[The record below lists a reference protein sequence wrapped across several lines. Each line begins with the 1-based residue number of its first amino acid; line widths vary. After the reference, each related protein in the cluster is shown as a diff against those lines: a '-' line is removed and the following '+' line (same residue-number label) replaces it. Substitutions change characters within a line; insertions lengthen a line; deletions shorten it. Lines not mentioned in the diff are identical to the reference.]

1 MDKKDLLYE
10 INKDY
15 SYPDVNDPEFQS
27 KIYKK
32 REFYFNKVPH
42 RNILTNY
49 EDIKKFR
56 DDRCSGKF
64 SLRSQQTLISNFIN
78 PNTPFKG
85 LLIYHGLG
93 TGKTCVGVSV
103 AEKFKEQ
110 IIKYNTKIHIL
121 VPGKLLKETWK
132 DAILDCTGET
142 YLKDLRSNI
151 GYIDVN
157 EDIRIKKQSKQL
169 IMNYYKIM
177 SYKSFYKRVLGEKIV
192 RKVVSNNEKIKKV
205 YKKNLHG
212 DIDRDISIDKI
223 ENLDNT
229 LLIIDE
235 AHGLIGNEWGN
246 SVKKII
252 KNSKNLKILLLTA
265 TPMIN
270 FADEIIDLI
279 NFLRP
284 LEDQIKKD
292 LVFTSE
298 KNYNMT
304 FKPSGKDYLYK
315 MLNGYVSHFRGNNP
329 LTFPKEVNIGMIPD
343 ELLFTHVIK
352 CPMEK
357 FQLKIYNKVVNETV
371 DSLDRNSQGVANF
384 CFPYITNDELVG
396 ISGKKG
402 LNSVI
407 NQIKSNNKKYLNLIN
422 ETFMNNEIKDIEQ
435 IIKLSKEQDNI
446 SGLIL
451 NEKYLKHFSI
461 KFYTALKN
469 INNLVNEKAGTAFIY
484 FNLVKVGIDLF
495 TEILLI
501 NGYLEYKD
509 DRNYNIKDNT
519 RDAITG
525 VEYKKFKGKTFYPS
539 VFFTMKG
546 QMENDELPEIKKN
559 ILDNVYSNPNNRD
572 GRYIKLLLG
581 SRVMNEGITLEN
593 VSEIHILDVYY
604 NLGKLLQAIGRVVR
618 ECKHY
623 KITNDNNKYPEVKI
637 YRYVVSIPDKN
648 KLSAEEEMYKKAE
661 LKYLLVKDVERMLKE
676 VAIDCPINYH
686 SNIFPEEIKNYD
698 KCVSVKELLNIPKED
713 RKNHLICPIQ
723 CDLQKCDFKCFDK
736 KLNLEYYDS
745 TNDLYKKISKDNI
758 DFTTFTTILS
768 RGEIEKAKLKIKEL
782 FKFKYVRTLNE
793 IVSKVKKIYKGEQN
807 ELFEPFFVYKALD
820 ELIPINENDFNNFQ
834 DTIYDKFNIPGYL
847 IYRNNYYI
855 FQPYEQNENVP
866 IYYRSN
872 YKIDIYNELSLYNY
886 LKSNKIINLKDENII
901 NNDTNDTNENNKLVK
916 FDINKKKNKIY
927 DFHSILEYYN
937 NKNENIIVGIIDKP
951 NIKNMIMTK
960 IIPDIFKIRNR
971 KEKNIDKKRGTG
983 IPTLKGTVC
992 NISKHKED
1000 LVKICKILNI
1010 NIEKIL
1016 NLNKDNICNVIK
1028 KRLLFLEK
1036 YSSTEKKNKLTY
1048 VIIPFNHP
1056 VYKFPYNLEDRVEYI
1071 INNIKNK
1078 IPYEINS
1085 TVNKLKNGIF
1095 DNVRNE
1101 SLVSFELIIKNDKL
1115 FDSYNDIFKK
1125 YDFKL
1130 IDDKWYL
1137 LIE

>member
-1 MDKKDLLYE
+1 MDNNELINE

-15 SYPDVNDPEFQS
+15 SYPEQNDPEFQS

-32 REFYFNKVPH
+32 REFYFNKIPH
-42 RNILTNY
+42 REILTNY

-56 DDRCSGKF
+56 DERCSGNF

-93 TGKTCVGVSV
+93 TGKTCLGVSV

-132 DAILDCTGET
+132 DAIINCTGET

-151 GYIDVN
+151 GYIDKL
-157 EDIRIKKQSKQL
+157 EEKRLKKQAKHL
-169 IMNYYKIM
+169 IMNFYKII

-192 RKVVSNNEKIKKV
+192 KKVVSDNDKIKKV
-205 YKKNLHG
+205 YKKNSHG
-212 DIDRDISIDKI
+212 DYDRDISVDKI

-235 AHGLIGNEWGN
+235 AHGIIGNEWGN

-252 KNSKNLKILLLTA
+252 ENSKNLKILLLTA

-270 FADEIIDLI
+270 FADELIELI

-284 LEDQIKKD
+284 IDDQIKKD
-292 LVFTSE
+292 LVFTSD
-298 KNYNMT
+298 KNFNMT
-304 FKPSGKDYLYK
+304 FKPNGKDYLYK

-329 LTFPKEVNIGMIPD
+329 LTFPKEVNMGQISD
-343 ELLFTHVIK
+343 DLLFTHIIK
-352 CPMEK
+352 CPMNE
-357 FQLKIYNKVVNETV
+357 FQLQTYNKVVNETV

-384 CFPYITNDELVG
+384 CFPYLSNDKLIG

-402 LNSVI
+402 LNSLI
-407 NQIKSNNKKYLNLIN
+407 NQIKSNNNKLFTLIN
-422 ETFMNNEIKDIEQ
+422 QTFMNNEIKNENEILR
-435 IIKLSKEQDNI
+435 LSKDDNNI
-446 SGLIL
+446 SGIIL
-451 NEKYLKHFSI
+451 KEKYLKYFSI
-461 KFYTALKN
+461 KFYTALQN
-469 INNLVNEKAGTAFIY
+469 INKLINDKAGTAFIY
-484 FNLVKVGIDLF
+484 FNLVILGIDLF
-495 TEILLI
+495 TEILLM
-501 NGYLEYKD
+501 NGYLEYKED
-509 DRNYNIKDNT
+509 KNYNIKDDT

-525 VEYKKFKGKTFYPS
+525 VEYKNFKGQIFYPS
-539 VFFTMKG
+539 TFFIMKG
-546 QMENDELPEIKKN
+546 QTDEDDLPEQKQN

-572 GRYIKLLLG
+572 GRHIKLLLG

-593 VSEIHILDVYY
+593 VSEIHILDVFY

-637 YRYVVSIPDKN
+637 YRYVASIPNEN

-686 SNIFPEEIKNYD
+686 SNVFPEEIQEYD
-698 KCVSVKELLNIPKED
+698 KCITAKELLNIPKEE
-713 RKNHLICPIQ
+713 RKDKLLCPIQ

-745 TNDLYKKISKDNI
+745 TNKLYKKIAKDNI

-768 RGEIEKAKLKIKEL
+768 RNEIDKAKKKIKEL

-793 IVSKVKKIYKGEQN
+793 IISKVKKIYKGEQKD
-807 ELFEPFFVYKALD
+807 LFEPFFVYKALN

-834 DTIYDKFNIPGYL
+834 DTIYDKFNVPGYL

-855 FQPYEQNENVP
+855 FQPYEQNEDVP

-872 YKIDIYNELSLYNY
+872 YTIDRYNELPLYNY
-886 LKSNKIINLKDENII
+886 IKLNKMNNII
-901 NNDTNDTNENNKLVK
+901 DDKLSDNIVK
-916 FDINKKKNKIY
+916 FDKKEIY

-937 NKNENIIVGIIDKP
+937 NKNENVIVGIIDKP
-951 NIKNMIMTK
+951 NVSNK
-960 IIPDIFKIRNR
+960 IITKNIKDIFKIRF
-971 KEKNIDKKRGTG
+971 KKDKNNDKKRGTG

-992 NISKHKED
+992 NISKHKDD
-1000 LVKICKILNI
+1000 LIKICRVLNI
-1010 NIEKIL
+1010 NIEKL
-1016 NLNKDNICNVIK
+1016 TDSNKDNICNIIK

-1036 YSSTEKKNKLTY
+1036 YSSNEKKNKLTY

-1056 VYKFPYNLEDRVEYI
+1056 IYKFPLNLEDRVQYI

-1078 IPYEINS
+1078 IPYEII
-1085 TVNKLKNGIF
+1085 TTINKLNTGIF
-1095 DNVRNE
+1095 DNIRDK
-1101 SLVSFELIIKNDKL
+1101 SLISYELNIKNDNL
-1115 FDSYNDIFKK
+1115 FNSYHDIFINNG
-1125 YDFKL
+1125 FKL
-1130 IDDKWYL
+1130 INNLWYL